1 MYTCVCVCVYTD
13 KSESLCYTQ
22 NYVLKL
28 TRHCRSTILKYEI
41 KINFKKC
48 KIKKQRNKHC
58 EQSCLIRVMTG
69 VAEVPA
75 E

>member
-41 KINFKKC
+41 KINFKK
-48 KIKKQRNKHC
+48 
-58 EQSCLIRVMTG
+58 M
-69 VAEVPA
+69 
-75 E
+75 